1 MPLINLIIR
10 NLFRHKL
17 RTILTVLGIAI
28 AILAFGL
35 IRTVIAMWYSGIE
48 ASSPNRLITRNAISL
63 IFPLP
68 IAYRSAITAVPGV
81 SEVSYAQWFGG
92 IYIDEKHS
100 QFPQIAVDGST
111 WFKVLP
117 ENRISDSQLAAFL
130 RERNAAIVGVQLAR
144 RFGWKVGDVIRM
156 RSMIYSGDWDF
167 AIRGIYTGAKKTT
180 DETIFFFRW
189 EYLEEKV
196 RQLEPWRAGHVGWY
210 VVKITDPDRAAAVGQ
225 AIDARFKNSL
235 AETRTETEQSFMQG
249 FISMSDAILIAL
261 RIISIVIIGVILMV
275 LSNTMAMTA
284 RERLSEYAVLKTL
297 GFRTRHLI
305 GLIAGESLLIAM
317 AGGLI
322 GISLIG
328 PTVLGFG
335 TVMARTVGAI
345 FPIIGVS
352 LATRT
357 LSLLMA
363 LSVGLAAAIF
373 PAWRTVTIE
382 IAKGLRRIG

>member
-1 MPLINLIIR
+1 MQLLHLVFR

-17 RTILTVLGIAI
+17 RTVLTVLGIAI
-28 AILAFGL
+28 AILSFGM

-68 IAYRSAITAVPGV
+68 IAYRNAITAVPGV
-81 SEVSYAQWFGG
+81 TDLSYAQWFGG

-111 WFKVLP
+111 WFKVAP
-117 ENRISDSQLAAFL
+117 ENQISDAELTAFM

-144 RFGWKVGDVIRM
+144 RFGWKVGDTVRM

-167 AIRGIYTGAKKTT
+167 VIRGIYTGAKKTT
-180 DETIFFFRW
+180 DETLFFFHW
-189 EYLEEKV
+189 EYLDQKL

-210 VVKITDPDRAAAVGQ
+210 VVKIADPDRAAAISQ

-235 AETRTETEQSFMQG
+235 AETRTETEESFIQG

-261 RIISIVIIGVILMV
+261 RIVSIVIIGVILAV

-305 GLIAGESLLIAM
+305 LLIAGESVLIAL

-322 GISLIG
+322 GIGLIG
-328 PTVLGFG
+328 PTVSGFDA
-335 TVMARTVGAI
+335 VMTSTIGAM
-345 FPIIGVS
+345 FPIVGVS
-352 LATRT
+352 IATRSV
-357 LSLLMA
+357 SLLMA
-363 LSVGLAAAIF
+363 LGVGLAAAIF
-373 PAWRTVTIE
+373 PAWRAATLRIVN
-382 IAKGLRRIG
+382 GLRRIG